1 MNKENAIEL
10 RWKLL
15 NLPGKIEVVG
25 QSDLPAIV
33 FFRYTTDHVADITGQ
48 GAGKGGKARA
58 RAARTVGVGED
69 SDVTRAQRE
78 QELMARSKW
87 IADLLDGEQELGRA
101 LMLLAGGRNFLAGA
115 RIGINDNG
123 MAARAARYIFRL
135 RGSLPSN
142 TSMEE
147 AAAAAAELVLQ
158 VSVWEYVHDL
168 ETLPAARLREDACLR
183 SHLAG
188 CAWRAAF
195 HSMTDDAAAE
205 SGATNGRQAGEQP
218 GGVSLALTAGQIA
231 SQRAS
236 LEAWARGERLLEDT
250 ADATARRA
258 VCCWLWRSLVPAAAR
273 GANGKRELDG
283 ARRRARFLIR
293 LVHGASWADA
303 ARLAGYVDG
312 AMASK
317 KLAESHTWAAL
328 ARAQASEAG
337 GHPLAVALR
346 RQWARAARA
355 EVRAR
360 RAARVYLNTTAPR
373 GARRMG
379 GVHPVGAV
387 LPGGGLLVCGWRGSP
402 APRVSGKVRA
412 LAVNIGAAARR
423 AIDAREQAA
432 RITTGARARLLAFRA
447 RAAKSWETASRGL
460 RRGFLRQ

>member
-1 MNKENAIEL
+1 
-10 RWKLL
+10 
-15 NLPGKIEVVG
+15 
-25 QSDLPAIV
+25 
-33 FFRYTTDHVADITGQ
+33 
-48 GAGKGGKARA
+48 
-58 RAARTVGVGED
+58 VGED
-69 SDVTRAQRE
+69 SDVARAQRE
-78 QELMARSKW
+78 QELLARSAW
-87 IADLLDGEQELGRA
+87 IAELLDGEQELGRV

-147 AAAAAAELVLQ
+147 AAAAELVLQ
-158 VSVWEYVHDL
+158 VSVWEYVLGL

-205 SGATNGRQAGEQP
+205 SGATIGRQAGEQP

-236 LEAWARGERLLEDT
+236 LEAWARGERMLEDT

-258 VCCWLWRSLVPAAAR
+258 VCCWLWRSIVPARAP
-273 GANGKRELDG
+273 GANMARERDG
-283 ARRRARFLIR
+283 AIRRARFLIR

-337 GHPLAVALR
+337 GHPLAVA
-346 RQWARAARA
+346 
-355 EVRAR
+355 
-360 RAARVYLNTTAPR
+360 
-373 GARRMG
+373 
-379 GVHPVGAV
+379 
-387 LPGGGLLVCGWRGSP
+387 
-402 APRVSGKVRA
+402 
-412 LAVNIGAAARR
+412 
-423 AIDAREQAA
+423 
-432 RITTGARARLLAFRA
+432 
-447 RAAKSWETASRGL
+447 
-460 RRGFLRQ
+460 